1 MGLDSELVSA
11 YLDDEVPSPWKE
23 RIEERIANDPEDKK
37 LYSYFQQTKEFL
49 QADKQWIQDQT
60 SEMSGRVLA
69 SVLSEIEE
77 DRSPSRSRFWNS
89 RISVPVPV
97 VAAAALVLVFGFGFN
112 LARTLMDDSQ
122 TFVATQIQEPVQLL
136 PQGLYGLPVANNQ
149 TPDIQTLFSTQLN
162 GVPLSLDQIALM
174 QQLSQMSSAAG
185 RASSGVGVT
194 INLQDVNQLLQLL
207 QGATTIR
214 EVTIDVP
221 IQSDLELLGEP
232 TLMPARTR
240 PNRQGDAE

>member
-11 YLDDEVPSPWKE
+11 YLDNEVPSPWKE
-23 RIEERIANDPEDKK
+23 RIEDRIATDPDDQK
-37 LYSYFQQTKEFL
+37 LYAYFQQTKAFL

-60 SEMSGRVLA
+60 SEMSDRVLA
-69 SVLSEIEE
+69 SVLNDIEE
-77 DRSPSRSRFWNS
+77 DRSPARSRFWNS
-89 RISVPVPV
+89 RISVPVPL

-122 TFVATQIQEPVQLL
+122 TIIANQVQEPVQLL
-136 PQGLYGLPVANNQ
+136 PQGLYGLPVASTQ

-174 QQLSQMSSAAG
+174 QQLSQMSTATG
-185 RASSGVGVT
+185 RTSPGVGVT

-207 QGATTIR
+207 QGATAIR
-214 EVTIDVP
+214 EITIDVP

-240 PNRQGDAE
+240 PSRQGDAD